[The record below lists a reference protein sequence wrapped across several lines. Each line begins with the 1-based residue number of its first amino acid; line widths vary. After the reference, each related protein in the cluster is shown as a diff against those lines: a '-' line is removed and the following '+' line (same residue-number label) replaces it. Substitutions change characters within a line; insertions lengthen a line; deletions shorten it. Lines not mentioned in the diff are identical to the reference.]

1 MSPWQISSF
10 KRRSPFGIRHSG
22 LPKWCHTLASLCF
35 HSLLLLFTFR
45 SFLTLSFMMRVIS
58 ASAAAIRPPSHP
70 LCHVS
75 RQIWRWALLSLCL
88 CGSVPPPHP
97 YPLSLQDINSTVIRR
112 LLNLWWPR
120 HLTAELHQW
129 LKNTESKWECN
140 GSGVGPWPLIEL
152 KDIGNSERVGD
163 WTQKAASEREEG
175 DEEKRWDARVTLELD
190 RGVEE
195 AMTPRTKTSQR
206 DDRSFTIRVDRL
218 CLPNTASLLSNST
231 T

>member
-1 MSPWQISSF
+1 MSSF

-58 ASAAAIRPPSHP
+58 ASAAAIRPPSNP

-88 CGSVPPPHP
+88 CGSFTPPHP

-112 LLNLWWPR
+112 LVNLWWPR

-140 GSGVGPWPLIEL
+140 GSRVGPWPLIEL
-152 KDIGNSERVGD
+152 KDIGNSERVRSEKSAGWLD
-163 WTQKAASEREEG
+163 TEDRKWKGGGGWREKMGCKSDFGIGERSGRSHDAQDKNIPERWQK
-175 DEEKRWDARVTLELD
+175 LY
-190 RGVEE
+190 
-195 AMTPRTKTSQR
+195 
-206 DDRSFTIRVDRL
+206 
-218 CLPNTASLLSNST
+218 N
-231 T
+231 